1 MLRCILVG
9 MDRKKQTTPN
19 STVLPITDW
28 LIPMFWGILGLVIIF
43 LFALAAVLLA
53 KSGVLSARS
62 LTDSQAKSLWA
73 FLGVAFGAVVT
84 LIGALLTEQ
93 HNRRTDTLAR
103 EAENRL
109 RIDTVAKV
117 LELVTIESSYAPRA
131 RVAGAIATLMELG
144 GGSVGLRILGELWAA
159 DAVDSDTAVWL
170 IDRILQDSTS
180 LEEEKELAAAV
191 LFKEAS
197 RLVPARDDS
206 DQNWRNTPR
215 TIDDSWPTTAL
226 SSDARYSLL
235 LAIVRMLQARE
246 IGFWRADVPPLK
258 TLVKALD
265 DPDWNWFAACVLDTL
280 RDSGALIKLR
290 FSVDDELAKRI
301 QMRVNYALLYPWA
314 KDILEEL
321 RSWANN

>member
-1 MLRCILVG
+1 M
-9 MDRKKQTTPN
+9 
-19 STVLPITDW
+19 
-28 LIPMFWGILGLVIIF
+28 
-43 LFALAAVLLA
+43 
-53 KSGVLSARS
+53 
-62 LTDSQAKSLWA
+62 
-73 FLGVAFGAVVT
+73 
-84 LIGALLTEQ
+84 
-93 HNRRTDTLAR
+93 
-103 EAENRL
+103 
-109 RIDTVAKV
+109 
-117 LELVTIESSYAPRA
+117 
-131 RVAGAIATLMELG
+131 G
-144 GGSVGLRILGELWAA
+144 GG
-159 DAVDSDTAVWL
+159 DAVDSDTADGSF
-170 IDRILQDSTS
+170 DRILQDSTS

-191 LFKEAS
+191 LFKEATVVS
-197 RLVPARDDS
+197 CQHEMILIRTGVIRHERLMIPG
-206 DQNWRNTPR
+206 QPL
-215 TIDDSWPTTAL
+215 PCQ
-226 SSDARYSLL
+226 SDARYSLL

>member
-9 MDRKKQTTPN
+9 MDRKKQTTLN
-19 STVLPITDW
+19 STVLPITHW
-28 LIPMFWGILGLVIIF
+28 LIPMLWGILGLVIIF

-53 KSGVLSARS
+53 KSGVLSTRS
-62 LTDSQAKSLWA
+62 LTDAQAKGLWA

-93 HNRRTDTLAR
+93 HNRRIATLAR

-117 LELVTIESSYAPRA
+117 LELVTIENSYAPRA

-159 DAVDSDTAVWL
+159 GAVDSETAVWL
-170 IDRILQDSTS
+170 IDRTLQDSTS
-180 LEEEKELAAAV
+180 LEEEKELAAGV
-191 LFKEAS
+191 LFNDAS
-197 RLVPARDDS
+197 RLVPTRDDS
-206 DQNWRNTPR
+206 NQNWRVMPR
-215 TIDDSWPTTAL
+215 TIDNSWPTTAL
-226 SSDARYSLL
+226 SSEARSSLL
-235 LAIVRMLQARE
+235 LATVRMLQARE

-280 RDSGALIKLR
+280 RDCGALTKLR
-290 FSVDDELAKRI
+290 FSIDDKLAKHI
-301 QMRVNYALLYPWA
+301 QMQVKYDLLYPWTQEML
-314 KDILEEL
+314 KEL
-321 RSWANN
+321 RSWAND